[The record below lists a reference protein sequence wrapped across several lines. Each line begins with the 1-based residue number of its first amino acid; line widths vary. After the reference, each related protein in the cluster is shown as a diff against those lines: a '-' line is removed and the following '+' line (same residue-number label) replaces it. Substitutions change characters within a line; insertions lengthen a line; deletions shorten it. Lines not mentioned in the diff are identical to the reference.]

1 MARTSTFT
9 RPPALRNA
17 KDALEQLGRPGPN
30 EVLRG
35 DLGLIGTPG
44 VVFAPASGLGLPAV
58 AFGHD
63 WMQPVSRYV
72 ELLRH
77 LASWGIV
84 AAAPGSQ
91 GSPFPSVAR
100 LSEDLRTTLDVCAG
114 VRLGDGE
121 ISVDSRR
128 TALAGHGIGASAA
141 LLAAAGHPRVRALVA
156 VAASQTRPS
165 PVAAAKAISVPSL
178 HVIAGNDTVAP
189 AVGHGLQIAEACA
202 GPRWVRTLPK
212 AGHTDFLSGV
222 HWSDLVLT
230 GGPNG
235 KSRRLLRGLMTAFLL
250 KELCDEDRVD
260 DLVDGKVSGTT
271 LDRHTPA

>member
-9 RPPALRNA
+9 RPPALRNT
-17 KDALEQLGRPGPN
+17 KDALEQLSRPGPN

-58 AFGHD
+58 VFGHD
-63 WMQPVSRYV
+63 WMQPTSRYA

-91 GSPFPSVAR
+91 GSPLPSVSR
-100 LSEDLRTTLDVCAG
+100 LSADLRTTLEVCVG
-114 VRLGDGE
+114 VRLGDGD

-141 LLAAAGHPRVRALVA
+141 LLAAAGHPKVA
-156 VAASQTRPS
+156 AVVAIAASQTRPS
-165 PVAAAKAISVPSL
+165 PVEAAKAISVPGL
-178 HVIAGNDTVAP
+178 HIVAGNDTVAP
-189 AVGHGLQIAEACA
+189 AAGHAEQIAEAYA
-202 GPRWVRTLPK
+202 GPHWIRTLPK

-222 HWSDLVLT
+222 HWSDLVLS
-230 GGPNG
+230 GGPNT
-235 KSRRLLRGLMTAFLL
+235 KVRRVTRALVTAFLL
-250 KELCDEDRVD
+250 KELCGEDRVD
-260 DLVDGKVSGTT
+260 DLVDGKVGGTILT
-271 LDRHTPA
+271 AHP

>member
-17 KDALEQLGRPGPN
+17 KDACEQLSRPGPN

-44 VVFAPASGLGLPAV
+44 VVFAPATGLGLPAV

-63 WMQPVSRYV
+63 WMQPTSRYAD
-72 ELLRH
+72 LLRH

-91 GSPFPSVAR
+91 RGPVPSVAR
-100 LSEDLRTTLDVCAG
+100 LSADLRTTLDVCAG
-114 VRLGDGE
+114 VRLGDGA

-141 LLAAAGHPRVRALVA
+141 LLAAAGHPKVRAVVA
-156 VAASQTRPS
+156 IAASQTRPS
-165 PVAAAKAISVPSL
+165 PTDAARAVSVPSL
-178 HVIAGNDTVAP
+178 HLVAGEDTVAP
-189 AVGHGLQIAEACA
+189 ADGHAVQIANATA

-212 AGHTDFLSGV
+212 AGHTDFLEGL
-222 HWSDLVLT
+222 HWSDLVFS

-235 KSRRLLRGLMTAFLL
+235 KVRRLTRALVTAFLL
-250 KELCDEDRVD
+250 KELVGEDRVD
-260 DLVDGKVSGTT
+260 DLVDGKVGGTT
-271 LDRHTPA
+271 LAKY

>member
-17 KDALEQLGRPGPN
+17 KDALEQLSRPGPN

-63 WMQPVSRYV
+63 WMQPTSRYA

-91 GSPFPSVAR
+91 GSPLPSVSR
-100 LSEDLRTTLDVCAG
+100 LSADLRTTLEVCVG
-114 VRLGDGE
+114 VRLGDGG

-128 TALAGHGIGASAA
+128 TALAGHGIGAAAA
-141 LLAAAGHPRVRALVA
+141 LIAAAGHPRVAATVA
-156 VAASQTRPS
+156 IAAAHTRPS
-165 PVAAAKAISVPSL
+165 PVDAAKAISVPGL
-178 HVIAGNDTVAP
+178 HIVAGNDTVAP
-189 AVGHGLQIAEACA
+189 AAGHADQIAAAYA
-202 GPRWVRTLPK
+202 GPTWVRTLPK

-222 HWSDLVLT
+222 HWSDLVLS

-235 KSRRLLRGLMTAFLL
+235 KTRRITRALVTAFLL
-250 KELCDEDRVD
+250 KELCGEDRVD
-260 DLVDGKVSGTT
+260 DLVDGKVAGTT
-271 LDRHTPA
+271 LTTKP